1 MLNSSLVMEENIGFA
16 SLVLPSL
23 ALQGAFERI
32 SRIPVSACWEISD
45 WNDGTG
51 GHEDYTDFTDAGD

>member
-1 MLNSSLVMEENIGFA
+1 MIHSSLAVQENIGFT
-16 SLVLPSL
+16 SLVMPSL

-32 SRIPVSACWEISD
+32 SRIPVSSCSEISD